1 MLGSHKAENVAERLK
16 EIFTL
21 FGFDTSKV
29 STLIADNASNM
40 KKLAKSLNLNYFG
53 CFAHLFNLIVN
64 FILRPNLVHLG
75 LSWSIFLNLA
85 NHRSCLFLVRHL
97 AKSSLKIILPNLES
111 TYKNPSS
118 ISIYPL
124 FMLPIIHFPYL
135 NLPFIYSLIDS
146 LSFMIS
152 ALDLLKCLKNFL

>member
-53 CFAHLFNLIVN
+53 CFAHLLNLIVN
-64 FILRPNLVHLG
+64 KAFSMCFSPLNDPNDDDSDEIYFEEENVVEESEESEEEEDENKQANIL
-75 LSWSIFLNLA
+75 A
-85 NHRSCLFLVRHL
+85 
-97 AKSSLKIILPNLES
+97 
-111 TYKNPSS
+111 
-118 ISIYPL
+118 
-124 FMLPIIHFPYL
+124 
-135 NLPFIYSLIDS
+135 
-146 LSFMIS
+146 
-152 ALDLLKCLKNFL
+152 